1 MKKTV
6 GLALLISVCPLI
18 TSVDALAGI
27 INTSSANT
35 STLPYK
41 FSSFTMPSSAGGTTW
56 FDDWGE
62 HWKLPIIASS
72 QKGYIDFTV
81 NGEPT
86 GGTTTNDATVYKTNN
101 PGVGIAYQMTY
112 TPAGVVTPD
121 KDYTAPFRLDVDSN
135 VNASGDLIIRYMLV
149 RLTDELPAGPITEV
163 PSVTVSYH
171 NPADSGYG
179 DVTFVARSGV
189 ASQPKYTACGINA
202 PTEIKLNPLYG
213 NSLKTGAQNSIQ
225 APTITLTNCPGAIN
239 GISYNFSAVYGAHD
253 EANGVLNTVTGDTYA
268 KNVYVQ
274 IQNTDGTPHTINS
287 AIALQNYNGSGD
299 YVLPDFKGS
308 YFIDD
313 AESVTAGNVKTA
325 IELKVTYN

>member
-1 MKKTV
+1 MKKPV

-101 PGVGIAYQMTY
+101 PGVGIA
-112 TPAGVVTPD
+112 
-121 KDYTAPFRLDVDSN
+121 
-135 VNASGDLIIRYMLV
+135 
-149 RLTDELPAGPITEV
+149 
-163 PSVTVSYH
+163 
-171 NPADSGYG
+171 
-179 DVTFVARSGV
+179 
-189 ASQPKYTACGINA
+189 
-202 PTEIKLNPLYG
+202 
-213 NSLKTGAQNSIQ
+213 
-225 APTITLTNCPGAIN
+225 
-239 GISYNFSAVYGAHD
+239 
-253 EANGVLNTVTGDTYA
+253 
-268 KNVYVQ
+268 
-274 IQNTDGTPHTINS
+274 
-287 AIALQNYNGSGD
+287 
-299 YVLPDFKGS
+299 
-308 YFIDD
+308 
-313 AESVTAGNVKTA
+313 
-325 IELKVTYN
+325 